1 MDHGPGDMQPK
12 KNHGQSN
19 KKVSIFPQPQ
29 YILRFNSSSIEGN
42 FTKIIDFFFIYRN
55 IGNFFG
61 VEIFSLIFLGPSQF
75 WENDNAWKLHSDK
88 SKLLKNV
95 SFKIDKIG
103 EIVIHKRQKKY
114 CKQLA
119 NYQEM

>member
-1 MDHGPGDMQPK
+1 MDQVICNQK

-29 YILRFNSSSIEGN
+29 YILRFNSSIIEGN

-61 VEIFSLIFLGPSQF
+61 VEKFSLIFLGPSQF
-75 WENDNAWKLHSDK
+75 WENDNA
-88 SKLLKNV
+88 
-95 SFKIDKIG
+95 
-103 EIVIHKRQKKY
+103 
-114 CKQLA
+114 
-119 NYQEM
+119 